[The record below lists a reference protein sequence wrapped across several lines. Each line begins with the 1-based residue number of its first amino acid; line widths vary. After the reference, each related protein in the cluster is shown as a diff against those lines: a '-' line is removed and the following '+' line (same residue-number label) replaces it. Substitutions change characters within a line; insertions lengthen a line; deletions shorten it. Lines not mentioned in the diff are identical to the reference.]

1 MLIVFPIGLWIFSM
15 ACDLIRLAGGSSDAW
30 ATVAFY
36 SMVGGL
42 IGALCAA
49 VPGFIDLLYYKGG
62 APPVK
67 KIALTHMAINLTA
80 VVLYAINIWLRAS
93 GAYGMGIPVLLSIIG
108 MALIFVSGWLGGRWC
123 MSMAWVSKGANDIV
137 SVVAISHRRHKVQMS
152 ESKADVSG
160 PDLAKGIAVPK
171 VADAAMLLG
180 HAYVGH
186 AERFDHADVDGELD
200 AKTRN
205 CTGPGRLSQH
215 LRIAIRDS
223 S

>member
-1 MLIVFPIGLWIFSM
+1 MRTPASIFKHPIHPMLIVFPIGLWIFSL

-80 VVLYAINIWLRAS
+80 VVLYAINIGLRAS
-93 GAYGMGIPVLLSIIG
+93 GVSGMGIPVLLSIIG
-108 MALIFVSGWLGGRWC
+108 VTLIFVSGWLGG
-123 MSMAWVSKGANDIV
+123 
-137 SVVAISHRRHKVQMS
+137 QM
-152 ESKADVSG
+152 VHVYG
-160 PDLAKGIAVPK
+160 
-171 VADAAMLLG
+171 
-180 HAYVGH
+180 VGV
-186 AERFDHADVDGELD
+186 E
-200 AKTRN
+200 
-205 CTGPGRLSQH
+205 GRE
-215 LRIAIRDS
+215 
-223 S
+223 